1 MPLEFIDHRRGPAN
15 KYSWVPSFDWSVAYE
30 NDQWWD
36 KPRYYSVSE
45 PWFVQVMEDG
55 NEVARVE
62 FDDPGGINPKY
73 VGVPKL
79 GEERL
84 EIQFVEVATAATRR
98 GIGTRVVQGLADL
111 HDGRRLFAYSEE
123 ADEFWA
129 SLGWQRFDHRDGQP
143 QFHRA
148 LFIQP
153 PR

>member
-1 MPLEFIDHRRGPAN
+1 MRLEFIDHRRGSAN
-15 KYSWVPSFDWSVAYE
+15 MYSWIPSFDRSVAYE
-30 NDQWWD
+30 NDRWWD
-36 KPRYYSVSE
+36 EPRYYSVSE

-55 NEVARVE
+55 IEIARVE
-62 FDDPGGINPKY
+62 FDDPGGINPRY

-79 GEERL
+79 DGERL
-84 EIQFVEVATAATRR
+84 EIQFIEVATAATRR
-98 GIGTRVVQGLADL
+98 GIGTRVVSGLADL
-111 HDGRRLFAYSEE
+111 HHERRLFAYSEE

-148 LFIQP
+148 LFVQP

>member
-1 MPLEFIDHRRGPAN
+1 MPLQFVDHRRGSAS
-15 KYSWVPSFDWSVAYE
+15 KYSWVPPFDWSVDFE

-36 KPRYYSVSE
+36 EPRYHSVIE

-55 NEVARVE
+55 IEVARVE
-62 FDDPGGINPKY
+62 FDDPGGINPEY

-79 GEERL
+79 GGERL
-84 EIQFVEVATAATRR
+84 EIQFIEVAAAATRR
-98 GIGTRVVQGLADL
+98 GIGTRVVEGLAEL
-111 HDGRRLFAYSEE
+111 HYGRRLFAYSED
-123 ADEFWA
+123 ADEFWS

-153 PR
+153 DS

>member
-1 MPLEFIDHRRGPAN
+1 MALDFIDHRRGSAS
-15 KYSWVPSFDWSVAYE
+15 KYSWVPPFDWSVAYE

-36 KPRYYSVSE
+36 EHRYHSVRD

-55 NEVARVE
+55 HEVARLE

-79 GEERL
+79 GGERL
-84 EIQFVEVATAATRR
+84 EIQYIEVATAAARR
-98 GIGTRVVQGLADL
+98 GIGTRVVQSLSEL
-111 HDGRRLFAYSEE
+111 HQGRRLFAHSEG
-123 ADEFWA
+123 ADAFWA

-148 LFIQP
+148 LFIQQ